1 MLAAGVCIFSL
12 PVPVFP
18 GRNWV
23 TGKVGVGAGRQGG
36 GLCLLPWR
44 GGQGG
49 GTAGAL
55 ETTTGACAFIDQ
67 REKRVAVGDTITSAG
82 DASRAP

>member
-1 MLAAGVCIFSL
+1 MYFLSPWPSFAREELGDRE
-12 PVPVFP
+12 
-18 GRNWV
+18 G
-23 TGKVGVGAGRQGG
+23 GVGARRQGG

-55 ETTTGACAFIDQ
+55 ESITGACAFIDQ
-67 REKRVAVGDTITSAG
+67 REKRVAVGDAIASAG
-82 DASRAP
+82 DARRAP